1 MKGLWTALFE
11 ADADWIAPKLS
22 KCSPIAGAAY
32 LWLIS
37 RASQQGYAVRISE
50 VFLAKAIGVS
60 RSGIRRAI
68 AQLVDAGLV
77 RQVTRLGNGG
87 GSTFHMLG
95 LSKLKGAG
103 GSEDRATYTLTAPN
117 VPDGRHQM
125 TTNASAGRHQM
136 SKGEVITKSDI
147 NGKEKDPYDF

>member
-1 MKGLWTALFE
+1 MKSLWTALFE

-32 LWLIS
+32 LWLMS
-37 RASQQGYAVRISE
+37 RASQQGYAVRVSE

-95 LSKLKGAG
+95 LSKLKGTG
-103 GSEDRATYTLTAPN
+103 GSGGRAAYPY
-117 VPDGRHQM
+117 VPDGRQQM
-125 TTNASAGRHQM
+125 TTNASAGRQQM
-136 SKGEVITKSDI
+136 SKGKAITKSDI